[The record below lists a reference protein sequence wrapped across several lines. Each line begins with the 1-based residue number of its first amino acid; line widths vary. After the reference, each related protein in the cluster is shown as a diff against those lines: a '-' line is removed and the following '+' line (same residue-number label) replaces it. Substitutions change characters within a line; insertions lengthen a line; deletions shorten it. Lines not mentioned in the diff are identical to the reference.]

1 MSRAGHALRSPGAA
15 AALALAL
22 GLAQI
27 LSFAHLASHS
37 HLLREGRVAHCD
49 SHPEPS
55 IPADTAPQT
64 EECQVL
70 AMLHQ
75 GQAVHAL
82 TPYTAPQPLL
92 LSELALP
99 ERADPVWRHLFLLA
113 PSHSPPS

>member
-1 MSRAGHALRSPGAA
+1 MSAPVRALRSPATSGAV
-15 AALALAL
+15 ALAL

-37 HLLREGRVAHCD
+37 HVLREGRVAHCD
-49 SHPEPS
+49 SHQESSTPTDAPE
-55 IPADTAPQT
+55 T

-75 GQAVHAL
+75 GQVVHSL

-92 LSELALP
+92 LSELATP
-99 ERADPVWRHLFLLA
+99 ERTDPVWRHLFLLA
-113 PSHSPPS
+113 PSHSPPG